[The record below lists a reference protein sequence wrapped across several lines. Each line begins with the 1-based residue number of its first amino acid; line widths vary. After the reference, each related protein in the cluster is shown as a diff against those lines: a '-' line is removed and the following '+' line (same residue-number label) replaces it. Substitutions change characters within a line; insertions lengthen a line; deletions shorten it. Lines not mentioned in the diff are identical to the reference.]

1 MIMRMRMGMKPRMKG
16 WNPDR
21 DKKRFRSE
29 KLFVMLVLE
38 IFNAS
43 RFISFLNFYTRVSME
58 HSHIGQ
64 IHTLFAAKY

>member
-1 MIMRMRMGMKPRMKG
+1 MGMKLRMKD
-16 WNPDR
+16 WNSDR
-21 DKKRFRSE
+21 DKKRFKSE

-43 RFISFLNFYTRVSME
+43 RLISYLNFYTRVSVE
-58 HSHIGQ
+58 HSHIEQ